1 MVSAQIM
8 YKKDLITV
16 LVPAFNHD
24 KYIEECIDSIIKQ
37 TYQNIELI
45 ILNDGSTDK
54 TAEKIKAKSIEC
66 EKRFN
71 RFLFIDKENEGV
83 AKTLNMGFLKANG
96 KYVALCASDDTFVY
110 EAIATMHDFLSNNTE
125 YVLAVGNNYFIDCD
139 SKRCFWDSDGQVTYD
154 IDNAKDLSFVSSLQR
169 NRQDIDFNS
178 DSFGTYE
185 SLLKGNYLPNGYLL
199 RKDVF
204 LNKVKGFSI
213 RESLEDFFLHLQL
226 SKYGK
231 YKYIDKHLFNYR
243 LHRNNTSKHR
253 ELMIRLT
260 SSTLELEKQY
270 ASKFKKNNRYKIP
283 YIFEKKLYKYNVCLT
298 SIYKIFGFK
307 MLELIKK
314 LLLK

>member
-1 MVSAQIM
+1 M
-8 YKKDLITV
+8 YKKDLISV
-16 LVPAFNHD
+16 LVPAFNHE

-54 TAEKIKAKSIEC
+54 TAEKINAKSLEC

-83 AKTLNMGFLKANG
+83 AKTLNRGISKASG
-96 KYVALCASDDTFVY
+96 KYVALCASDDAFVY
-110 EAIATMHDFLSNNTE
+110 EAIETMHAFLNDNTE

-178 DSFGTYE
+178 DSFGSYE
-185 SLLKGNYLPNGYLL
+185 SLLKGNYVPNGYLL

-204 LNKVKGFSI
+204 LNKVKGFCI

-243 LHRNNTSKHR
+243 LHRNNTSKQR
-253 ELMIRLT
+253 ELMIKLT
-260 SSTLELEKQY
+260 NSTLELEKEY
-270 ASKFKKNNRYKIP
+270 ASKFKTKNRNKFPFFFGR
-283 YIFEKKLYKYNVCLT
+283 KLYKYNECLT
-298 SIYKIFGFK
+298 SIHKIFGFK
-307 MLELIKK
+307 ILEIIKRFISK
-314 LLLK
+314 